1 MKPKLIRTST
11 IAMSLDIL
19 LKGQLAFLNDYF
31 NVIAVSGEDYHLKN
45 VAIRERV
52 STVSVSMSRTISPI
66 KDLVSL
72 VKLYIL
78 FKKEKPLIV
87 HSITPKAGLL
97 SMVAAYFARVPIR
110 IHTFTGLIF
119 TNRTGLMKQLL
130 ILMDR
135 LLCKCATNI
144 YPEGE
149 GIKRDLIQY
158 KITNKPLYVLANG
171 NINGIDLEY
180 FNSEN
185 NSELELGKLRTSLG
199 INSNDFVFIFV
210 GRIVADKGINE
221 LIAAFS
227 KLSEHKEN
235 VKLLLVGPLE
245 QNSNPISKETVLEIQ
260 QNINIISTGYQ
271 DLVRDYFSL
280 ANVLVFPSYREG
292 FPNVVLQAGAMGLPS
307 IVSNINGCNEIII
320 NNYNGIIIPVKNE
333 LTIFD
338 AMQLLLED
346 ESLCRIMK
354 ANARLNV
361 ESRFNQQAV
370 WKAILDEYKIIIDN
384 VSK

>member
-1 MKPKLIRTST
+1 
-11 IAMSLDIL
+11 
-19 LKGQLAFLNDYF
+19 
-31 NVIAVSGEDYHLKN
+31 
-45 VAIRERV
+45 
-52 STVSVSMSRTISPI
+52 
-66 KDLVSL
+66 
-72 VKLYIL
+72 
-78 FKKEKPLIV
+78 
-87 HSITPKAGLL
+87 
-97 SMVAAYFARVPIR
+97 
-110 IHTFTGLIF
+110 
-119 TNRTGLMKQLL
+119 
-130 ILMDR
+130 MDS

-149 GIKRDLIQY
+149 GVKRDLIQF

-227 KLSEHKEN
+227 KLSEHKKN

-245 QNSNPISKETVLEIQ
+245 QNSNPISKETVLEIH

-346 ESLCRIMK
+346 ESLCRKMK

-370 WKAILDEYKIIIDN
+370 WKAILDEYKIITDN

>member
-52 STVSVSMSRTISPI
+52 STVSVLMSRTISPI

-130 ILMDR
+130 MLMDS

-149 GIKRDLIQY
+149 GVKRDLIQF

-245 QNSNPISKETVLEIQ
+245 KNSNPISKETVLEIH

-346 ESLCRIMK
+346 ESLCRKMK

-370 WKAILDEYKIIIDN
+370 WKAILDEYKIITDN

>member
-1 MKPKLIRTST
+1 MKPKLIRTAT

-19 LKGQLAFLNDYF
+19 LKGQLAFLNNYF
-31 NVIAVSGEDYHLKN
+31 HVIGVSGEDYHLKTVTN
-45 VAIRERV
+45 RERV
-52 STVSVSMSRTISPI
+52 PTINVSMSRTISPI
-66 KDLVSL
+66 KDIISL
-72 VKLYIL
+72 IKLFVL

-97 SMVAAYFARVPIR
+97 TMVAAYFAGVPIR

-119 TNRTGLMKQLL
+119 TSRTGLMKKLL
-130 ILMDR
+130 IFMDKII
-135 LLCKCATNI
+135 CKCATNI

-149 GIKRDLIQY
+149 GVKRDLIHF
-158 KITNKPLYVLANG
+158 KITNKPLNILANG

-180 FNSEN
+180 FNPEN
-185 NSELELGKLRTSLG
+185 ISVNELEKLRSSLG
-199 INSNDFVFIFV
+199 IKVNDYVFIFI
-210 GRIVADKGINE
+210 GRLVADKGINE

-227 KLSEHKEN
+227 KLSKYKKN

-245 QNSNPISKETVLEIQ
+245 QEINPISKETVLEIHK
-260 QNINIISTGYQ
+260 NINIISTGYKE
-271 DLVRDYFSL
+271 LVRDYFAL

-333 LTIFD
+333 LAIFE
-338 AMQLLLED
+338 AMQFLLEE
-346 ESLCRIMK
+346 ESLYK
-354 ANARLNV
+354 NLQANARLNI
-361 ESRFNQQAV
+361 ENRFDQQVV
-370 WKAILDEYKIIIDN
+370 WKAILDEYKIITDY

>member
-130 ILMDR
+130 MLMDI

-149 GIKRDLIQY
+149 GVKRDLIQY

-227 KLSEHKEN
+227 KLSEHKKN

-245 QNSNPISKETVLEIQ
+245 QNSNPISKETVLEIH

-346 ESLCRIMK
+346 ESLCRKMK

-370 WKAILDEYKIIIDN
+370 WKAILDEYKIITDN

>member
-31 NVIAVSGEDYHLKN
+31 HVIAVSGEDYHLKN

-52 STVSVSMSRTISPI
+52 STVSVLMSRTISPI
-66 KDLVSL
+66 NDLVSL

-119 TNRTGLMKQLL
+119 TNRTGLIKQLL
-130 ILMDR
+130 MLMDS

-149 GIKRDLIQY
+149 GVKRDLIQY

-245 QNSNPISKETVLEIQ
+245 KNSNPISKETVLEIH

-346 ESLCRIMK
+346 ESLCRKMK

-370 WKAILDEYKIIIDN
+370 WKAILDEYKIITDN

>member
-31 NVIAVSGEDYHLKN
+31 HVIAVSGEDYHLKN

-52 STVSVSMSRTISPI
+52 STVSVLMSRTISPI

-130 ILMDR
+130 MLMDSQ
-135 LLCKCATNI
+135 LCKCATNI

-149 GIKRDLIQY
+149 GVKRDLIQY

-185 NSELELGKLRTSLG
+185 NSELEFGKLRTSLG

-227 KLSEHKEN
+227 KLSEHKKN

-346 ESLCRIMK
+346 ESLCRKMK